1 MNKSTLLLFLFVF
14 FLKLGSAQDLIS
26 GTWIGKHSETNEI
39 LPFEVTLEI
48 GIGEK
53 EMLYPLRFTIKNE
66 TYEGVFQCIALKKSA
81 RSFSI
86 STAKY
91 VTYSSP
97 FNIGSLTPFFTG
109 LLNIQRNNKG
119 ENTLDFERF
128 SYPKSMLISEKM
140 DSVSAKDKP
149 NHQKLRTFL
158 LSTPIRFIKKN
169 ESPWSHPDADSLLQ
183 PRYSPL
189 YIGIM
194 DTLFVN
200 TKKLDLK
207 IKINKDNDIVSSR
220 LSQNPVWDQV
230 DSKKEREDEIVV
242 LDTGLNI
249 LGFFADDFGKTG
261 YSSASMEIGMEN
273 FSRILNFGVKENQ
286 GFTFIAQKI
295 YYRQK
300 EEDITSFDEI
310 SIEEKKP
317 GNKSTFSKT
326 KGGKE
331 NLNEKQIKT
340 IGTLKSRSNKLKF
353 AIWDDAVEDGDT
365 ISIMVNDNWIAS
377 GLPVKKK
384 PTFIEVSLQPGSNS
398 IVFQADNL
406 GSIVPNTS
414 VVEIIDGKKRKSYF
428 IETDLDHMNRINI
441 IFDVPK

>member
-1 MNKSTLLLFLFVF
+1 MNKSTLLSFLFLFL
-14 FLKLGSAQDLIS
+14 LKLGSAQDLIS
-26 GTWIGKHSETNEI
+26 GTWIGKHSETNEV

-48 GIGEK
+48 GNGEK

-86 STAKY
+86 STAKHI
-91 VTYSSP
+91 TYSSP

-128 SYPKSMLISEKM
+128 SFPKSIVFPEKK
-140 DSVSAKDKP
+140 DSVGTKDKLI
-149 NHQKLRTFL
+149 HEKLRALL

-169 ESPWSHPDADSLLQ
+169 DTIWNHPDADSLLQ
-183 PRYSPL
+183 PRYSPH
-189 YIGIM
+189 YMGIM
-194 DTLFVN
+194 DTIFVN
-200 TKKLDLK
+200 SKKLDLK

-220 LSQNPVWDQV
+220 LLQNLVWDQV

-261 YSSASMEIGMEN
+261 YSSACMEIGMEN
-273 FSRILNFGVKENQ
+273 FSKTLNFGVRENQ

-295 YYRQK
+295 YYRVK
-300 EEDITSFDEI
+300 EEDLTSFDEI
-310 SIEEKKP
+310 TIDDKKT
-317 GNKSTFSKT
+317 GNKQQYSKANGN
-326 KGGKE
+326 KGD
-331 NLNEKQIKT
+331 LNVKQIRT

-377 GLPVKKK
+377 GLPVRKK
-384 PTFIEVSLQPGSNS
+384 PTFIEVSLEPGSNS
-398 IVFQADNL
+398 IIFQADNL